1 MLCCYRERE
10 RERKFLKKGVM
21 CVMTFF
27 HHAYA
32 SDDSIER
39 KTREREREIERELF
53 LARVPLSVSLSFSAK
68 REEREREREIARF
81 FSFSRGMEGDFRHPF
96 FQK

>member
-39 KTREREREIERELF
+39 KTRERERER
-53 LARVPLSVSLSFSAK
+53 
-68 REEREREREIARF
+68 
-81 FSFSRGMEGDFRHPF
+81 D
-96 FQK
+96 

>member
-1 MLCCYRERE
+1 MCDFD
-10 RERKFLKKGVM
+10 FLPS
-21 CVMTFF
+21 
-27 HHAYA
+27 HAYA